1 VPDSTPATVD
11 VRGRPEDRRA
21 LARAFRG
28 DRVWAGRFSLI
39 AAAAAFTVA
48 VVYGRELALRMWEG
62 QGRLAATFASF
73 LGLIVFVAVLNA
85 FGRRRAQ
92 ESVDPR
98 GTFVKGYRVR
108 LADDGVHIES
118 ENLSALHRWN
128 GVLKL
133 DETPDHLFLYTD
145 GAQAIIVPK
154 RCFGSAEHVARF
166 AGIARDH
173 IAAAS
178 RG

>member
-1 VPDSTPATVD
+1 VPDSTTATVD

-21 LARAFRG
+21 LARAFRS
-28 DRVWAGRFSLI
+28 DRVWAGRLSLI
-39 AAAAAFTVA
+39 VAAAAFTVT
-48 VVYGRELALRMWEG
+48 VIYGRELALRLWEG
-62 QGRLAATFASF
+62 QGRVASTFAAF
-73 LGLIVFVAVLNA
+73 LGLIVFVGVLNT

-98 GTFVKGYRVR
+98 GTFVKGYRVS

-118 ENLSALHRWN
+118 ENLKALHRWN
-128 GVLKL
+128 GILKL
-133 DETPDHLFLYTD
+133 HETPDHLFLYTD

-166 AGIARDH
+166 AGLARDR
-173 IAAAS
+173 IAVS